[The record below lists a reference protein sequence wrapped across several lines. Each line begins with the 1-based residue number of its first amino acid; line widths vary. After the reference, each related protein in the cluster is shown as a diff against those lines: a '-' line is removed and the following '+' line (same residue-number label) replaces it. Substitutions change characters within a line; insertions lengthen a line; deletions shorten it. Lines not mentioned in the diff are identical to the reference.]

1 MALKDS
7 SMNKTKSSSS
17 SKKNNKKG
25 NMFMC
30 FWPVEHDPGDSGRVD
45 PVLTYITVG
54 KKERDEELDR
64 PIKKGGSRR
73 FSSALKAVNLL
84 EESMAKKIKKGKSDK
99 KSRNLTSESARYSY
113 QTSSNRKKDFD
124 FGHRIISRSASA
136 LATSSSAALAI
147 ANNPIALCSSC
158 SSPIVTKTM
167 LTESKSKHDDHV
179 LKGYDSLDCGLILL
193 LLNLVMLVFCG
204 TFLAILCTSTWLYLM
219 PHLMPAKKSLSL
231 SSSSSSSSETNSSEC
246 KRKIVREVVLG
257 RDRGSFRCV

>member
-1 MALKDS
+1 
-7 SMNKTKSSSS
+7 MNRTMSSSS
-17 SKKNNKKG
+17 SKRNNKKG

-30 FWPVEHDPGDSGRVD
+30 FWPVEHDPDDSGRVD

-54 KKERDEELDR
+54 KEERDEELDR
-64 PIKKGGSRR
+64 PRKKGGSRR
-73 FSSALKAVNLL
+73 FSSAFKAVNLP

-99 KSRNLTSESARYSY
+99 KSRKYLMSESARCSY

-136 LATSSSAALAI
+136 LATSSSALAI
-147 ANNPIALCSSC
+147 ANNPITLCPSC
-158 SSPIVTKTM
+158 SSPIVTKTT

-179 LKGYDSLDCGLILL
+179 IRGHDSLDCGLILL

-204 TFLAILCTSTWLYLM
+204 TFCAILCTSTWLYLM

-231 SSSSSSSSETNSSEC
+231 SSSSSSSSSETNSSEC
-246 KRKIVREVVLG
+246 KRTIVREVVLG